1 MEVVTQ
7 DNVKKILN
15 KTFKGCNVAEMSE
28 GVYKYLNNKQQRAEV
43 ERGLNMF
50 KCRIHTGGKTRK
62 RKKKKKRKGTRHRRG
77 GWTSELANL
86 ATLVGAAVGYFLV
99 YQTQQAD
106 IQARA
111 RQQRIA
117 REETR
122 REEARLEET
131 RREEARL
138 EETRQEN
145 TTTGRTGR
153 RYQTRPIPPFGR
165 PN

>member
-1 MEVVTQ
+1 MITQ
-7 DNVKKILN
+7 DDVKKILN

-28 GVYKYLNNKQQRAEV
+28 GVYKYLNNKKQRAEV
-43 ERGLNMF
+43 EDALNMF

-77 GWTSELANL
+77 GWGSELANL

-131 RREEARL
+131 R
-138 EETRQEN
+138 QEN